1 VIGTALD
8 HYRITAALGAGGM
21 GEVWRATDEKLGRE
35 VAIKVLPEE
44 FAEDPDRMK
53 RFQREAKVLASLN
66 HPNIAHL
73 YGLETAATRPA
84 AETADPLGL
93 RTDEG
98 RVDEKSEIRNPKSE
112 MTAAD
117 TAAAVPVTFLVM
129 ELVEGE
135 DLSERIKRGPIPVAE
150 AIPIALQITAALEA
164 AHEAGTVH
172 RDLKP
177 ANIKITDD
185 GTVKVLDFG
194 LAKVRESETGDSSLS
209 LSPTVTRHATVDG
222 VILGTAAYMSP
233 EQARGKK
240 VDRRADIWAFGVVL
254 WEMLT
259 GRKLFEGE
267 TVTDVLADVLR
278 ADIDLEV
285 LHEGTPSAVRRLLR
299 RCLERDPRS
308 RLRDIGD
315 ARLELSDSNEIETV
329 QISGE
334 GSIRAVPRWI
344 WGVSLAA
351 IAAALMAGVAAFH
364 LARSSTSEPVRR
376 FDVSADDVHVGRSRL
391 PSISPDGS
399 KALWSAYDSLWVRD
413 FSEFEA
419 VKLPDTE
426 GAQYPFWSPEGRFVG
441 FVRND
446 RVWRVDVSH
455 GSTVS
460 IGSIPPGSMT
470 GSGAAVWGPDGRIL
484 IAGSHQAGL
493 FSLSELGGE
502 ASILVPLNEETEAD
516 FHHVAYL
523 PESRGLVVSVHGQAD
538 AGFTLELITETER
551 KVLFGGAGLVV
562 GSPIY
567 SPTGHLLFERW
578 DTTPGIWALPF
589 SLARLEV
596 DGPPFLA
603 VPDARTP
610 SLGRDGTLLY
620 LREGLWETRKVG
632 WVEPSGDVEWVLDET
647 GPYGGVSLSPDASK
661 VLFHVQQAGGPALWI
676 HDLER
681 DITTKLTHSEGIS
694 GAPKWM
700 PDGRRIVFTSDRA
713 GKGWD
718 LFLMAADGSGEP
730 VMVYDSDAYS
740 WPTAVTSDG
749 RFVIFDK
756 ISRANQQDILK
767 LDLENQSVDV
777 VAGSRFWEG
786 NGAVSPD
793 DGWLAYESDETGRK
807 EVYLRPLASDTGRV
821 QVSDGGGELPAWS
834 KQGDRLFFRQDD
846 RIMVVE
852 VDLTGPE
859 AALGRQDTFVA
870 GVAAGRSTTAAA
882 DVFDVSDDGS
892 RLLMSLRDPDVNSG
906 AHLGAVFGFLDEL
919 RQMARDAER

>member
-1 VIGTALD
+1 VNLAAGTTLA
-8 HYRITAALGAGGM
+8 HYRITAELGSGGM
-21 GEVWRATDEKLGRE
+21 GEVWRATDSRLGRE
-35 VAIKVLPEE
+35 VALKVLPEE
-44 FAEDPDRMK
+44 FAENPERMA
-53 RFQREAKVLASLN
+53 RFEREAKVLASLN
-66 HPNIAHL
+66 HSNIATL
-73 YGLETAATRPA
+73 FGLETVESKT
-84 AETADPLGL
+84 
-93 RTDEG
+93 G
-98 RVDEKSEIRNPKSE
+98 RG
-112 MTAAD
+112 TG
-117 TAAAVPVTFLVM
+117 TGTFLAM

-135 DLSERIKRGPIPVAE
+135 DLSERIRRGPIPIDE
-150 AIPIALQITAALEA
+150 AIPIAEQIAEALEA
-164 AHEAGTVH
+164 AHEQGIVH

-194 LAKVRESETGDSSLS
+194 LAKAWENEMGDSSLS
-209 LSPTVTRHATVDG
+209 LSPTVTKATAAG

-278 ADIDLEV
+278 ADIDIEALPTE
-285 LHEGTPSAVRRLLR
+285 TPLPVRRLVR
-299 RCLERDPRS
+299 RCLERDPLS

-315 ARLELSDSNEIETV
+315 ARLELGDSNEIETV
-329 QISGE
+329 PSSAE
-334 GSIRAVPRWI
+334 RSIRAVPRWV
-344 WGVSLAA
+344 WGVSLVAVG
-351 IAAALMAGVAAFH
+351 AALVAGAATLH
-364 LARSSTSEPVRR
+364 LARSSTQEPIRR
-376 FDVSADDVHVGRSRL
+376 FDVSVDDVHVGRSRL

-399 KALWSAYDSLWVRD
+399 KAMWSAHDSLWVRD

-419 VKLPDTE
+419 AKLPDTE
-426 GAQYPFWSPEGRFVG
+426 GAQYPFWSPDGQFIG
-441 FVRND
+441 FVRGD
-446 RVWRVDVSH
+446 RVWRVDVNE

-470 GSGAAVWGPDGRIL
+470 GSGAGAWGSDGRIL

-493 FSLSELGGE
+493 YSLSELGGE

-516 FHHVAYL
+516 FHHVAHL
-523 PESRGLVVSVHGQAD
+523 PESRGWIVSVHGQANT
-538 AGFTLELITETER
+538 GFTLELITETER
-551 KVLFGGAGLVV
+551 KVLFGGAGFVV
-562 GSPIY
+562 GSPIF

-578 DTTPGIWALPF
+578 DTSPGIWALPF

-596 DGPPFLA
+596 SGPPFLA

-610 SLGRDGTLLY
+610 SLARDGTLLY
-620 LREGLWETRKVG
+620 LRGGLWDTRKIG
-632 WVEPSGDVEWVLDET
+632 WVEPSGDVEWVVDES
-647 GPYGGVSLSPDASK
+647 GPYGGVCLSPDATK
-661 VLFHVQQAGGPALWI
+661 ILFHVQQPGGPALWV

-681 DITTKLTHSEGIS
+681 DITTKLTHTEGIS

-700 PDGRRIVFTSDRA
+700 PDGRRIVFTSDRS

-730 VMVYDSDAYS
+730 ALVYDSDAYS
-740 WPTAVTSDG
+740 WPTSVTSDG

-756 ISRANQQDILK
+756 ISRSNQQDILM
-767 LDLENQSVDV
+767 LDIESRSVDI

-786 NGAVSPD
+786 NGVLSPD
-793 DGWLAYESDETGRK
+793 DSWLAYESDETGRK

-834 KQGDRLFFRQDD
+834 SQGDRLFFRQDD
-846 RIMVVE
+846 RIMVVD
-852 VDLTGPE
+852 VALNGPD
-859 AALGRQDTFVA
+859 AALGRQEIFVA

-882 DVFDVSDDGS
+882 DVFDVSEDGS
-892 RLLMSLRDPDVNSG
+892 RLLMSLRDPEVDSG
-906 AHLGAVFGFLDEL
+906 AHLGAIFGFLGEL
-919 RQMARDAER
+919 EALAERAKK